1 MADGEAET
9 RSKNARGRAI
19 RKWLRRAGTAGFLL
33 AVIALLV
40 VAWMPAPVPV
50 DAAVAR
56 RADLRVTVDEDG
68 RTRVKDRFVVGAPLS
83 GNVARIELHAGDAV
97 HEGDVLARLVP
108 LAPPL
113 LDARTRA
120 EAEARVAA
128 TQAQQRQTASSIERA
143 RATLQLAE
151 SEAGRQRQ
159 LLAQGASPAQ
169 AVERAEM
176 ELRTRREELTSMQ
189 FASRVARHE
198 VDLAQAALGR
208 FGAGAGSGDQ
218 MEVRAPVDGVVLRV
232 IQESGGVVQAGAPL
246 LELGDPAALEIA
258 IDVLTSD
265 AVRIP
270 IGAHVELDRWGGAG
284 TLAGH
289 VRRVEPSAFTR
300 ISALGVEEQRVNVL
314 IDLDTPREQWA
325 ALGDGFRVE
334 ARIVVLE
341 VPGALSVPATA
352 VFRHGTGWAL
362 YRLVEGRAVRTEIET
377 GARTGTEVEV
387 RSGVDEGDVV
397 IVHPSD
403 RVADGIEV
411 ERR

>member
-1 MADGEAET
+1 
-9 RSKNARGRAI
+9 
-19 RKWLRRAGTAGFLL
+19 
-33 AVIALLV
+33 
-40 VAWMPAPVPV
+40 
-50 DAAVAR
+50 
-56 RADLRVTVDEDG
+56 
-68 RTRVKDRFVVGAPLS
+68 
-83 GNVARIELHAGDAV
+83 
-97 HEGDVLARLVP
+97 
-108 LAPPL
+108 
-113 LDARTRA
+113 
-120 EAEARVAA
+120 
-128 TQAQQRQTASSIERA
+128 
-143 RATLQLAE
+143 
-151 SEAGRQRQ
+151 
-159 LLAQGASPAQ
+159 
-169 AVERAEM
+169 
-176 ELRTRREELTSMQ
+176 MQ

-232 IQESGGVVQAGAPL
+232 IQESSGVVQAGAPL

-300 ISALGVEEQRVNVL
+300 VSALGVEEQRVNVL

-362 YRLVEGRAVRTEIET
+362 YRLVDGHAVRTEIET
-377 GARTGTEVEV
+377 GARTGTAVEV

-403 RVADGIEV
+403 RVADGVEV
-411 ERR
+411 ERRGG